1 HKALWADDFGGLPP
15 DDFFASLDPLLKGF
29 TSRLFKD
36 TYTSDKP
43 AGVISKEWAQ
53 RLGLPEGVVIGV
65 GAFDC
70 HMGAVGGQIEP
81 YYLSKVMG
89 TSTCDMM
96 VVPRE
101 DMKGKLVRGICGQVD
116 GSILPGMIGL
126 EAGQSAFGDTYA
138 WYKNL
143 LSWPLNNLLQT

>member
-1 HKALWADDFGGLPP
+1 AMNLRRGVCAAGHKALWADDFGGLPP
-15 DDFFASLDPLLKGF
+15 DSFFTALDPKLKGF
-29 TSRLFKD
+29 TTRLSGD
-36 TYTSDKP
+36 TFTSDQA
-43 AGVISKEWAQ
+43 AGTLIEEWAT
-53 RLGLPEGVVIGV
+53 RLGLTTDVVVGI

-101 DMKGKLVRGICGQVD
+101 DMRNKLVRGICGQV
-116 GSILPGMIGL
+116 
-126 EAGQSAFGDTYA
+126 
-138 WYKNL
+138 
-143 LSWPLNNLLQT
+143 